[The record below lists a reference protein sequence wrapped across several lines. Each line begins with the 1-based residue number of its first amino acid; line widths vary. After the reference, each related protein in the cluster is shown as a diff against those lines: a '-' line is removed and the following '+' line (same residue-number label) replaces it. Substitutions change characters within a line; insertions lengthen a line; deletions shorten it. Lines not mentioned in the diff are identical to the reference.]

1 MKILIVTD
9 TFDDIN
15 GVATTYNNL
24 IKYSD
29 CQIDVISPKHG
40 LITIPGY
47 SVIKITTRPWKEFP
61 SIIEYDRVH
70 IATEGPL
77 GLYALIRCRL
87 LGKVYTTAYHTRW
100 DLFLNKIYG
109 IPVWLTAY
117 YTNWFHRKSKACFVP
132 SKGMMIWDNCVLWT
146 RGVDEKIFHKP
157 NTPVTNTILYVG
169 RVSKEKNIDLFC
181 RLSEEMSYFKFVVVG
196 DGPYRKSLQKRYKN
210 VEFVGFKKGKDL
222 AAYYQQARVMVFPSL
237 TDTFGI
243 VNIESMYCG
252 TPVVAFNVTGPNDII
267 KQGVNGYLVETE
279 KDMKQ
284 AVISAC
290 DLSRS
295 EIADSVKKFSWK
307 ECYRIFKKHI
317 I

>member
-1 MKILIVTD
+1 
-9 TFDDIN
+9 
-15 GVATTYNNL
+15 
-24 IKYSD
+24 
-29 CQIDVISPKHG
+29 
-40 LITIPGY
+40 
-47 SVIKITTRPWKEFP
+47 
-61 SIIEYDRVH
+61 
-70 IATEGPL
+70 
-77 GLYALIRCRL
+77 
-87 LGKVYTTAYHTRW
+87 
-100 DLFLNKIYG
+100 
-109 IPVWLTAY
+109 
-117 YTNWFHRKSKACFVP
+117 
-132 SKGMMIWDNCVLWT
+132 MMIWDNCVLWT